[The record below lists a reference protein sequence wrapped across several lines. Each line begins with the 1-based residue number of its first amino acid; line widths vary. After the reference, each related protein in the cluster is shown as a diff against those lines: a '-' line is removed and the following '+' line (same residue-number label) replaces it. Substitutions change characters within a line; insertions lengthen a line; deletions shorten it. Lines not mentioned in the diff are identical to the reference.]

1 MSIIYDMTSKDLT
14 TALKCLSG
22 EEKISC
28 KNCAFSHYGRF
39 ACKKNVAKVALYI
52 LSRQRAEIERKDG
65 IIKAFASGRGTST
78 EEEMVA
84 RAQGITEFAERLKER
99 TFDIVFYGEVVTASE
114 IESLVEEML
123 EETS

>member
-1 MSIIYDMTSKDLT
+1 MSIIYDMTSKDLK

-39 ACKKNVAKVALYI
+39 ACKKNVAKVALSF
-52 LSRQRAEIERKDG
+52 LSRQRAEIERKAG
-65 IIKAFASGRGTST
+65 IIKAFTSRRGTAT
-78 EEEMVA
+78 EKEVVA

-99 TFDIVFYGEVVTASE
+99 TFDIVFYGEVVTASQ
-114 IESLVEEML
+114 IESLVEEMM
-123 EETS
+123 EEQK